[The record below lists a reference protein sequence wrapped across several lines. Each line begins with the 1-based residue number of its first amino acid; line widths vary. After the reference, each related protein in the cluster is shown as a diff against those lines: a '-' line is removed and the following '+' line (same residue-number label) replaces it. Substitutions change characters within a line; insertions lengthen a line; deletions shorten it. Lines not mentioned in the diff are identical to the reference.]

1 MLSGSSG
8 MRMQLVSPPVPTASP
23 ARGAPNARRRR
34 TSRRGATLV
43 EFAAVAP
50 VFFLFLFVMFEFG
63 RLMMVEQVLTNAA
76 REGARRGILEQSTMV
91 EVEEAVNEYLARKT
105 ISGATVNVSPAQL
118 NKVGF
123 GSPVTVTVSV
133 PYGAVSW
140 LPAPRYVGEANLLV
154 QSVMRAERPE

>member
-1 MLSGSSG
+1 
-8 MRMQLVSPPVPTASP
+8 MRLQIISHLVLTTSPP
-23 ARGAPNARRRR
+23 RGAQNALRRRPR
-34 TSRRGATLV
+34 RRGATLV

-50 VFFLFLFVMFEFG
+50 VFFVFLFVMFEFG

-76 REGARRGILEQSTMV
+76 REGARRGILEQTTV
-91 EVEEAVNEYLARKT
+91 AEVEQTVQEYLAKKT
-105 ISGATVNVSPAQL
+105 ISGATVNVAPDQL
-118 NKVGF
+118 DQVGF

-140 LPAPRYVGEANLLV
+140 LPAPRWLDEADLLV